1 VQIEEFHFLL
11 FCFSEIMEALRQLG
25 YNPKRELP
33 IVAQIKADVSKL
45 GDKASILARIKELDK
60 ALDYEADKKRLLWSQ
75 ADQEL
80 ADKRDKAQRL
90 AAARK
95 SRAKQKQEEATP
107 EAAMLEAQEPLLQQN
122 EQSQTVSMLVSKSNL
137 KRRKSKSKFSKTISF
152 NTLPNETLT
161 GTFTGIGSEKES
173 STSFLERLIMVEDVN
188 KPPGADDDGHDEA
201 SRAVSVLVSNSNL
214 PLD

>member
-1 VQIEEFHFLL
+1 
-11 FCFSEIMEALRQLG
+11 MEALRQLG

-45 GDKASILARIKELDK
+45 GDKAAILARIKELDK

-90 AAARK
+90 AAARQR
-95 SRAKQKQEEATP
+95 RAQQALALHVVDDEVQQPQRDQDLLVRQA
-107 EAAMLEAQEPLLQQN
+107 PLH
-122 EQSQTVSMLVSKSNL
+122 TGSKSNL
-137 KRRKSKSKFSKTISF
+137 KKGEKSKSKFSKTISF
-152 NTLPNETLT
+152 NTLPNAM
-161 GTFTGIGSEKES
+161 GGSSEKES
-173 STSFLERLIMVEDVN
+173 NASFLERLIMVEDVN
-188 KPPGADDDGHDEA
+188 KPSAADEAGQADEADEA
-201 SRAVSVLVSNSNL
+201 SRAVSVLVSDSNM

>member
-1 VQIEEFHFLL
+1 
-11 FCFSEIMEALRQLG
+11 MEALRQLG

-45 GDKASILARIKELDK
+45 GDKAAILARIKELDK

-90 AAARK
+90 AAARQR
-95 SRAKQKQEEATP
+95 RAQQAVLVDVVDDEVQQP
-107 EAAMLEAQEPLLQQN
+107 QQDQDLLVQQPPLH
-122 EQSQTVSMLVSKSNL
+122 TGSKSNL
-137 KRRKSKSKFSKTISF
+137 KKGEKSKSKFSKTISF
-152 NTLPNETLT
+152 NTLPNAV
-161 GTFTGIGSEKES
+161 GGSSEKES
-173 STSFLERLIMVEDVN
+173 SASFLERLIVVEDVN
-188 KPPGADDDGHDEA
+188 KPSVADQADEADQTDEADEA
-201 SRAVSVLVSNSNL
+201 SRAVSVLVSNSNM